1 MLRVRALCRGLRK
14 GVIRMVVKDIMSS
27 HVRTV
32 LPDDP
37 AELAAEIMR
46 TENVGIV
53 PVCDSQSHLLGL
65 ITDRD
70 LIVRKGFGQTA
81 EAVMSGDPVTISP
94 RQDIHEAALQF
105 SACGVRRLPVVDG
118 ERLVGMLS
126 LRDLARKKIFI
137 AEIGHI
143 IYHISNFGES

>member
-1 MLRVRALCRGLRK
+1 ML
-14 GVIRMVVKDIMSS
+14 VKDLMSS
-27 HVRTV
+27 HIRTIG
-32 LPDDP
+32 PEDP
-37 AELAAEIMR
+37 VEQAAEIMR

-53 PVCDSQSHLLGL
+53 PVCDSQKHLLGL

-70 LIVRKGFGQTA
+70 IIIRKGFSRMAKEIMT
-81 EAVMSGDPVTISP
+81 ETVVSVNP

-126 LRDLARKKIFI
+126 LRDMARKKVFT

-143 IYHISNFGES
+143 LYQVSNYNE